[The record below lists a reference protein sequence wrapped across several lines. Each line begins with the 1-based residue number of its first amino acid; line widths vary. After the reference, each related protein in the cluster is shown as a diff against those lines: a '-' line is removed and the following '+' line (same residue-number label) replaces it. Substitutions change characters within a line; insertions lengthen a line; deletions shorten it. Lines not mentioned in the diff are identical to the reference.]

1 MSKPRQG
8 SGQYHIEA
16 TRRRHCIST
25 LVAGGCAGRALFG
38 RIGSGSEICMW
49 LTFCCLHSLQAF
61 RLPPRRLPV
70 TGGVF
75 SISPDS
81 GLLCVNSTPEGGRGS
96 LADRKSLGG
105 IKGGPFGASRC
116 RYCRSIKIGLC
127 SPDIKPH
134 ETRPGA
140 PECSSAGNR
149 RNRRRWKGG
158 QPVVVELTS
167 KQRRR

>member
-1 MSKPRQG
+1 MSTPQQG
-8 SGQYHIEA
+8 SAQYHIEA
-16 TRRRHCIST
+16 TCRRHWISM
-25 LVAGGCAGRALFG
+25 LVAGGAGRVPCG
-38 RIGSGSEICMW
+38 RIGSGSGICMW

-81 GLLCVNSTPEGGRGS
+81 GLLCVNSTPEDGRGMG
-96 LADRKSLGG
+96 DRKSLGG

-116 RYCRSIKIGLC
+116 RYSKSIEIGLC

-134 ETRPGA
+134 ETRPGV
-140 PECSSAGNR
+140 PESSSAGNR

-158 QPVVVELTS
+158 QTVVVGFPR